1 MKLGIVGGRD
11 FSDYKMFEELLR
23 ASIDLTQVTMIVS
36 GGAKGVDSM
45 AKRFAK
51 QEKLPVKEFF
61 PDYARHQRVAPLV
74 RNSQIVEFSDKV
86 IAFPTQ
92 MSSGTYD
99 SIRKA
104 QKKNN
109 LHAVINV

>member
-1 MKLGIVGGRD
+1 MKLGIVGSRN
-11 FSDYKMFEELLR
+11 FSDYKRFQELLR

-45 AKRFAK
+45 ARRFAK
-51 QEKLPVKEFF
+51 QEKLPIKEFL
-61 PDYARHQRVAPLV
+61 PDYARHKRGAPLK

-86 IAFPTQ
+86 IAFPTKT
-92 MSSGTYD
+92 SSGTYD

-104 QKKNN
+104 KIKNN
-109 LHAVINV
+109 LHSVIYV